1 MSYDQ
6 TAQSSEAFAAE
17 TASSAASAATT
28 RATGDL
34 GTRGHASWT
43 EQLRSDR
50 FEQRHLGPTE
60 TDAAKMLKVLGF
72 DSVDDLIAAAV
83 PAGIRSQQP
92 LAVEAA
98 LSETDALDKIRA
110 IAQQNQIYRS
120 YIGLGYSNCVTPPV
134 IQRNILENPGWYTQY
149 TPYQPEIS
157 QGRLEALLNYQT
169 MVTDLTGLEIANASL
184 LDEGTAAAEAMSMS
198 FGVCKNKAAKK
209 AKRFWVSSLCHPQTI
224 EVIKTRANPLG
235 IEVVI
240 GDHSNTD
247 LATDLASDKPFFGA
261 LLQYPA
267 TDGTIFDYT
276 AFIEKAHEAGA
287 IVTVAA
293 DLLSLTLLTPPGEF
307 GADIAVGNT
316 QRFGV
321 PLGYG
326 GPHAAYFA
334 TKEAYARKLP
344 GRLVGLSKDSKG
356 APALRLA
363 LQTREQHI
371 RRDSATSNICTAQVL
386 LAIIASTYAVYHGPE
401 GLKAIASRVQT
412 LTSALADGLKALGY
426 EIGAAPVFDTLTVQT
441 GDRTKDILARAT
453 EQQIN
458 LRIDPEEEGKARSLG
473 ISLDETTGIEQI
485 GELLAIFA
493 GDKTAPSIESL
504 RPESLPQAFSRTS
517 DYLTNPVF
525 NRYHSET
532 ELLRYLYSLQKKDLS
547 LADAMIPLGSC
558 TMKLNATAEMVP
570 ITWPEFGQIHPFA
583 PISQTK
589 GYQTLFAQ
597 LEAWLSDIT
606 GFAGVS
612 LQPNAGS
619 QGEYTGLLVI
629 HQYHESRGD
638 THRNICLIPQSAH
651 GTNPASAVMAGM
663 KVVAVKCDDDGN
675 IDVADLEAK
684 AQKHSDNLSAL
695 MVTYPST
702 HGVFEESIK
711 QVCEIIHAHG
721 GQVYMDGANMNAQ
734 VGLCSPGDIGADVCH
749 LNLHKTFCIP
759 HGGGGPGVG
768 PIGVAKHL
776 VPFLPG
782 HALVPTGGEQAIGA
796 VSAAPW
802 GSASILPISW
812 MYIQM
817 MGPDGL
823 KKASELSILSA
834 NYIAK
839 RLEGHYDILYKGASG
854 LVAHEC
860 IVDLRGFKK
869 SAHVNVDDVAK
880 RMIDYGF
887 HPPTMSWPVAG
898 TIMVEPT
905 ESESL
910 AELDRFCDAM
920 IAIRAEIER
929 IESGKV
935 EAENSPLLHAPHT
948 TADLVSEWTRGYSR
962 DEAVFPTE
970 WTRARKFWPSV
981 NRIDQAYGDR
991 NLVCTCPSVDELATN
1006 EFD

>member
-1 MSYDQ
+1 MS
-6 TAQSSEAFAAE
+6 ALK
-17 TASSAASAATT
+17 
-28 RATGDL
+28 R
-34 GTRGHASWT
+34 
-43 EQLRSDR
+43 DR
-50 FEQRHLGPTE
+50 FADRHLGIGEQDIVT
-60 TDAAKMLKVLGF
+60 MLKVLGF
-72 DSVDDLIAAAV
+72 ESMEALISAAV
-83 PAGIRSQQP
+83 PAGIRSDDALHVGAP
-92 LAVEAA
+92 
-98 LSETDALDKIRA
+98 LSETAALEKIAA
-110 IAQQNQIYRS
+110 IAAQNQVYRS
-120 YIGLGYSNCVTPPV
+120 YIGLGYHSCVTPAV

-209 AKRFWVSSLCHPQTI
+209 AKRYWVSAGCHPQTI
-224 EVIKTRANPLG
+224 EVIKTRSQPLG
-235 IEVVI
+235 IEVVV
-240 GDHSNTD
+240 GDHQTVDFS
-247 LATDLASDKPFFGA
+247 SDEPFFGA

-267 TDGTIFDYT
+267 TNGTIHDYS
-276 AFIEKAHEAGA
+276 ALVEKAHEAGA
-287 IVTVAA
+287 IVAVAA
-293 DLLSLTLLTPPGEF
+293 DLMSLALLKAPGEF

-334 TKEAYARKLP
+334 TKQAYARKLP
-344 GRLVGLSKDSKG
+344 GRLVGVSKDSRGKS
-356 APALRLA
+356 ALRLA

-386 LAIIASTYAVYHGPE
+386 LAIIASSYAVYHGPA
-401 GLKAIASRVQT
+401 GIKNIATRIQQ
-412 LTSALADGLKALGY
+412 LTSALADGLKQLNYSLAS
-426 EIGAAPVFDTLTVQT
+426 ETVFDTLTVET
-441 GDRTKDILARAT
+441 GDRTDDIIARAA

-458 LRIDPEEEGKARSLG
+458 LRIDPPQSGQPRTLG
-473 ISLDETTGIEQI
+473 ISLDETTDVEQVV
-485 GELLAIFA
+485 ELLTIFA
-493 GDKTAPSIESL
+493 GDQKIPSLQSL
-504 RPESLPQAFSRTS
+504 QTQSLPSALCRESG
-517 DYLTNPVF
+517 YLTHPVF
-525 NRYHSET
+525 NQYHSET

-558 TMKLNATAEMVP
+558 TMKLNATAEMIP

-583 PISQTK
+583 PLSQTK
-589 GYQTLFAQ
+589 GYQALFTE
-597 LEAWLSDIT
+597 LEDWLANIT
-606 GFAGVS
+606 GFAGIS

-629 HQYHESRGD
+629 RQYHAQRGES
-638 THRNICLIPQSAH
+638 HRNICLIPQSAH

-663 KVVAVKCDDDGN
+663 KVVAVKCDSDGN
-675 IDVADLEAK
+675 IDVEDLTAK
-684 AQKHSDNLSAL
+684 AEKHRDNLSAL

-711 QVCEIIHAHG
+711 AVCEIVHSHG

-768 PIGVAKHL
+768 PIGVAAHL

-782 HALVPTGGEQAIGA
+782 HSVMEIGDAQAIGA

-817 MGPDGL
+817 MGDKGL
-823 KKASELSILSA
+823 KQASELAILSA

-839 RLEGHYDILYKGASG
+839 RLEGAYDILYKGSSG

-860 IVDLRGFKK
+860 IVDLREFKK
-869 SAHVNVDDVAK
+869 TAQVNVDDIAK
-880 RMIDYGF
+880 RLIDYGF

-910 AELDRFCDAM
+910 SELDRFCEAM
-920 IAIRAEIER
+920 LAIRAEVKQ
-929 IESGKV
+929 IESEVVAV
-935 EAENSPLLHAPHT
+935 EESPLHYAPHT
-948 TADLVSEWTRGYSR
+948 TADLVNEWTRGYSK
-962 DEAVFPTE
+962 ETAVFPTE
-970 WTRARKFWPSV
+970 WTRDRKFWPTV
-981 NRIDQAYGDR
+981 NRIDQAFGDR
-991 NLVCTCPSVDELATN
+991 NLVCTCPSMDEFT
-1006 EFD
+1006 

>member
-1 MSYDQ
+1 MLSIAPPMSYEP
-6 TAQSSEAFAAE
+6 T
-17 TASSAASAATT
+17 TSSAEAMSSKTNASAEAAAVTVAAQAQ
-28 RATGDL
+28 RMA
-34 GTRGHASWT
+34 
-43 EQLRSDR
+43 QLKSDR
-50 FEQRHLGPTE
+50 FADRHLGPTE
-60 TDAAKMLKVLGF
+60 EDIAQMLQVLGF
-72 DSVDDLIAAAV
+72 ESVEALMSAAV
-83 PAGIRSQQP
+83 PEGIRTSKP
-92 LAVEAA
+92 LAVDAA
-98 LSETDALDKIRA
+98 LSETQALEKIAA
-110 IAQQNQIYRS
+110 IAAQNQVYRN
-120 YIGLGYSNCVTPPV
+120 YIGLGYYGCVTPAV

-169 MVTDLTGLEIANASL
+169 MVTDFTGLEIANASL

-198 FGVCKNKAAKK
+198 FGVCKNKAAKS
-209 AKRFWVSSLCHPQTI
+209 AKRYWVSSACHPQTVD
-224 EVIKTRANPLG
+224 VIKTRARPLG
-235 IEVVI
+235 IDVVV
-240 GDHSNTD
+240 GDHRQLNFESE
-247 LATDLASDKPFFGA
+247 PPCFGM

-267 TDGTIFDYT
+267 TDGAIYDYT
-276 AFIEKAHEAGA
+276 AFIEQAHAAGS
-287 IVTVAA
+287 IVAVAA
-293 DLLSLTLLTPPGEF
+293 DLLSLTLLKAPGEF

-334 TKEAYARKLP
+334 TKQAYARKLP
-344 GRLVGLSKDSKG
+344 GRLVGLSKDNRG
-356 APALRLA
+356 LPALRLA

-386 LAIIASTYAVYHGPE
+386 LAIIASSYAVYHGPA
-401 GLKAIASRVQT
+401 GLKAIATRILT
-412 LTSALADGLKALGY
+412 LTNVLADGLRRLGY
-426 EIGAAPVFDTLTVQT
+426 PLGTEPVFDTLTVTTNDQT
-441 GDRTKDILARAT
+441 ADILARAA
-453 EQQIN
+453 EREVN
-458 LRIDPEEEGKARSLG
+458 LRVDPVIAGQPQKLG
-473 ISLDETTGIEQI
+473 ISLDETTGIEQLI
-485 GELLAIFA
+485 ELLEIFA
-493 GDKTAPSIESL
+493 GNRSIPTLDSL
-504 RPESLPQAFSRTS
+504 RLETLPTTLQRTS
-517 DYLTNPVF
+517 DYLTHPVF
-525 NRYHSET
+525 NQYHSET

-558 TMKLNATAEMVP
+558 TMKLNATAEMIP

-583 PISQTK
+583 PLSQTK

-597 LEAWLSDIT
+597 LENQLATIT
-606 GFAGVS
+606 GFAGIS

-629 HQYHESRGD
+629 RQYHADRGES
-638 THRNICLIPQSAH
+638 HRNICLIPQSAH

-675 IDVADLEAK
+675 IDVADLSNK
-684 AQKHSDNLSAL
+684 AEQHQDNLSAL

-711 QVCEIIHAHG
+711 AVCDIVHNHG

-768 PIGVAKHL
+768 PIGVAAHL

-782 HALVPTGGEQAIGA
+782 HSLVDMGKSQSIGA

-817 MGPDGL
+817 MGAKGL
-823 KKASELSILSA
+823 KRASELAILSA

-839 RLEGHYDILYKGASG
+839 RLENHYDILYKGSRG

-860 IVDLRGFKK
+860 IVDLREFKK
-869 SAHVNVDDVAK
+869 TAQVNVDDIAK
-880 RMIDYGF
+880 RLIDYGF

-905 ESESL
+905 ESEAL
-910 AELDRFCDAM
+910 RELDRFCDAM
-920 IAIRAEIER
+920 IAIREEIAEIELDK
-929 IESGKV
+929 IT
-935 EAENSPLLHAPHT
+935 AEESPLLHAPHT
-948 TADLVSEWTRGYSR
+948 TADLVDEWTRSYSR
-962 DEAVFPTE
+962 EVGVFPTK
-970 WTRARKFWPSV
+970 WTRDRKFWPTV
-981 NRIDQAYGDR
+981 NRIDQAFGDR
-991 NLVCTCPSVDELATN
+991 NLVCTCPSMDEFAN
-1006 EFD
+1006 ETAED